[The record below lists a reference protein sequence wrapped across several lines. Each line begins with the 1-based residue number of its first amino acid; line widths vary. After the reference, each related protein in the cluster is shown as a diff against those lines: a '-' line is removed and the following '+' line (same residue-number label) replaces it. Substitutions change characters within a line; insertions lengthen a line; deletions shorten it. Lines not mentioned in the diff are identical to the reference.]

1 MPLIAQE
8 QSGRRCDLPMPCAHQ
23 AYRAPRV
30 VAKASSVCFPA
41 AFCILPTAF
50 CSFTARRR
58 ASLLCPRRDPMDYLV
73 RAGNKGPWLHPHS
86 HTPIPCVPSHILFRQ
101 PASDFGGMRFATIS
115 ARSRISTSS
124 RLMWFAAS
132 RSIVWQ
138 CGQATA
144 TVDTLVAMSPA
155 KRSWFTLPLP

>member
-41 AFCILPTAF
+41 AFCPLPSVLLQPVVARATSAF
-50 CSFTARRR
+50 RRGPID
-58 ASLLCPRRDPMDYLV
+58 CLV
-73 RAGNKGPWLHPHS
+73 RAGNKGPRLHPHS